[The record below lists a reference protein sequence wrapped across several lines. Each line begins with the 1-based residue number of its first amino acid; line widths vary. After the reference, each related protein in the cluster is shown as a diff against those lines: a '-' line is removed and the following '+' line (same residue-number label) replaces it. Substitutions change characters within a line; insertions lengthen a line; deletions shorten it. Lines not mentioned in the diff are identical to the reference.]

1 MRLQKLPY
9 FNYLALPLLAVLTLA
24 MLSAS
29 SLLLKG
35 ISFDLTENRL
45 HTLSD
50 GTVKIMKSVD
60 KPITLKLYY
69 SESAARDLPQFRV
82 YSQRVRELLE
92 SISEK
97 SDGKIVFQQI
107 DPEPFSEAE
116 DEAAGSGLQGIP
128 LGNSGTT
135 FYFGLVGT
143 NSNKKIA
150 LMPFIDPAKEAFL
163 EYDLAK
169 LVSSLCV
176 DKPPV
181 LAVISS
187 LLTGPSVNA
196 MTGQP
201 NPGWVIDRK
210 LSERYEIRRLQNDA
224 GLIGD
229 DVDVLM
235 LVHPKNIPEPTLY
248 AIDQFVLRGGHLLV
262 FVDPN
267 AESDSANAFQPDGTM
282 ATSHSDLGPLFKAWG
297 LEYDPR
303 MVVLDSQNAL
313 QVGDANQVP
322 QYHLE
327 VLGLS
332 RDYLNN
338 KDIVTAD
345 LEKLN
350 FSSAGAISAL
360 EQSPLK
366 LEALVQSSVNS
377 QLVDSQIVKMAE
389 NAPESLRK
397 NFKPSGEAYVLAA
410 RFSGNLESA
419 FAERSAPNQIMKS
432 KKPAQIVVVTDTDL
446 LADRMWVVEQN
457 ILGSS
462 VFDDIADNGDF
473 AINLADNLAGDS
485 SLISLRARTVSF
497 RPFERLEK
505 IQRSAELRYHDKESR
520 LQADL
525 EKLNARLLQIQGSNP
540 PTNAKNPSVAKQAD
554 IAKYQK
560 QKTQIRNE
568 LRQVQHQLNSD
579 IENLIGRLKLINI
592 LLMPGLVAMFAF
604 LLAFRAML
612 RRRTMANS
620 RGAWN

>member
-1 MRLQKLPY
+1 MSMSKLPY
-9 FNYLALPLLAVLTLA
+9 FNYLALPLLAILTLA
-24 MLSAS
+24 MLSVS
-29 SLLLKG
+29 SRLFKG
-35 ISFDLTENRL
+35 FAFDLTENRL
-45 HTLSD
+45 HSLSD
-50 GTVKIMKSVD
+50 GTLKIIKSVD

-82 YSQRVRELLE
+82 YSQRVSELLE

-97 SDGKIVFQQI
+97 SNGKIVFRQI

-116 DEAAGSGLQGIP
+116 DEAAANGLQNIP
-128 LGNSGTT
+128 LGNSGTS
-135 FYFGLVGT
+135 FYFGLIAT
-143 NSNKKIA
+143 SDNKKTA
-150 LMPFIDPAKEAFL
+150 LMPFIDPGKEAFL

-169 LVSSLCV
+169 LLSTLNAE
-176 DKPPV
+176 KPPV
-181 LAVISS
+181 LAVLSS

-210 LSERYEIRRLQNDA
+210 LSESYEIQRLQPDV
-224 GLIGD
+224 GVIGN

-267 AESDSANAFQPDGTM
+267 AESDSANAFLPDGTVT
-282 ATSHSDLGPLFKAWG
+282 TSTSGLGPLFKAWG
-297 LEYDPR
+297 LEYDSR

-313 QVGDANQVP
+313 QVGEANQVP

-332 RDYLNN
+332 KDYLNS
-338 KDIVTAD
+338 KDIATAD

-377 QLVDSQIVKMAE
+377 QLLDSQIVKMAE
-389 NAPESLRK
+389 NTPESLRK
-397 NFKPSGEAYVLAA
+397 NFKPTGEAYVLAA
-410 RFSGNLESA
+410 RFSGNLKSA
-419 FAERSAPNQIMKS
+419 FAEKSAPHQIMTS
-432 KKPAQIVVVTDTDL
+432 KKPAQIIVVTDTDF
-446 LADRMWVVEQN
+446 LADRMWVVERN

-462 VFDDIADNGDF
+462 VLEDIADNGDF
-473 AINLADNLAGDS
+473 AINLVDNLAGDPN
-485 SLISLRARTVSF
+485 LISLRARTVSF

-505 IQRSAELRYHDKESR
+505 IQRSAELRYHDKESQ

-525 EKLNARLLQIQGSNP
+525 EKLNTQLSQLQGSN
-540 PTNAKNPSVAKQAD
+540 ASVNSKKMTVVQKAD

-560 QKTQIRNE
+560 QKTEIRNE
-568 LRQVQHQLNSD
+568 LRQVQHQLNAD
-579 IENLIGRLKLINI
+579 IDNLIGRLKLINI
-592 LLMPGLVAMFAF
+592 LLMPGLVAIFAF
-604 LLAFRAML
+604 LWAFRGML
-612 RRRTMANS
+612 RRRTMAN
-620 RGAWN
+620 N

>member
-1 MRLQKLPY
+1 MSVPKLPY
-9 FNYLALPLLAVLTLA
+9 FNYLALPLLAILTLA

-29 SLLLKG
+29 SRLFKG
-35 ISFDLTENRL
+35 LAFDLTENRL

-50 GTVKIMKSVD
+50 GTLKIIQAVD
-60 KPITLKLYY
+60 KPITLTLYY
-69 SESAARDLPQFRV
+69 SESATRDLPQFRV
-82 YSQRVRELLE
+82 YSQRVSELLE
-92 SISEK
+92 SVSEK
-97 SDGKIVFQQI
+97 SGGKIIFRQI

-116 DEAAGSGLQGIP
+116 DEAAASGLQNIP
-128 LGNSGTT
+128 LGNSGTS
-135 FYFGLVGT
+135 FYFGLVAT
-143 NSNKKIA
+143 NGNKKTA
-150 LMPFIDPAKEAFL
+150 LMPFIDPGKEAFL

-169 LVSSLCV
+169 LLSTLSS
-176 DKPPV
+176 DKQPV
-181 LAVISS
+181 LAVLSS

-201 NPGWVIDRK
+201 NPGWMIDRK
-210 LSERYEIRRLQNDA
+210 LSESYEIHRLQPDVGA
-224 GLIGD
+224 IGD

-267 AESDSANAFQPDGTM
+267 AESDSANAFLPDGSVT
-282 ATSHSDLGPLFKAWG
+282 TSTSDLGPLFKAWG
-297 LEYDPR
+297 LEYDSR

-313 QVGDANQVP
+313 QVGEANQVP

-332 RDYLNN
+332 KDYLNSS
-338 KDIVTAD
+338 DIVTAD

-377 QLVDSQIVKMAE
+377 QLLDSRTVKMAE
-389 NAPESLRK
+389 TAPESLRK
-397 NFKPSGEAYVLAA
+397 DFKPTGEAYVLAA
-410 RFSGNLESA
+410 RFSGNLKSA
-419 FAERSAPNQIMKS
+419 FAEKSAPHQIMTS
-432 KKPAQIVVVTDTDL
+432 KKPAQIIVVTDTDF

-457 ILGSS
+457 ILGSP
-462 VFDDIADNGDF
+462 VFEDIADNGDF
-473 AINLADNLAGDS
+473 AINLVDNLAGDPN
-485 SLISLRARTVSF
+485 LISLRARTVSF

-525 EKLNARLLQIQGSNP
+525 EKLNVQLSQIQGSNP
-540 PTNAKNPSVAKQAD
+540 SGNSKNMTAAQKAD
-554 IAKYQK
+554 IARYQK
-560 QKTQIRNE
+560 QKTQIRSE
-568 LRQVQHQLNSD
+568 LRQVQHQLNAD
-579 IENLIGRLKLINI
+579 IDNLIGRLKLINI
-592 LLMPGLVAMFAF
+592 LLMPGLVAVFAF

-612 RRRTMANS
+612 RRRTMANT
-620 RGAWN
+620 